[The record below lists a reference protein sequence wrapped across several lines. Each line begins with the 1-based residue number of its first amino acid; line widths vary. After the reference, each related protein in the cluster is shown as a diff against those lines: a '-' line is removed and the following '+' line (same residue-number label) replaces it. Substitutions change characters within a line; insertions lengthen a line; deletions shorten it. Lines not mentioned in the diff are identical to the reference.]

1 MQLQRR
7 SLGSKKGEVCS
18 LAHRT
23 EKQGCGGF
31 AGGRWLLVVCVLYW
45 EEVTGDPVW
54 QGQTTMAVGW

>member
-7 SLGSKKGEVCS
+7 SLGSKNGEVCS

-23 EKQGCGGF
+23 EKQGRGGF

-54 QGQTTMAVGW
+54 QSQMTMAVGW